1 MQGYPY
7 ISTTLQ
13 AELPIRDQMFKYLNL
28 LEALLIQAK
37 TESSG
42 VKCTIFLLNLWKQ
55 EWNFFLYFIIFL
67 SFGDIEHGKVIYTF
81 NFCIL
86 ILVPTWPTFLFSI
99 IKV

>member
-42 VKCTIFLLNLWKQ
+42 VKCTIF
-55 EWNFFLYFIIFL
+55 
-67 SFGDIEHGKVIYTF
+67 S
-81 NFCIL
+81 
-86 ILVPTWPTFLFSI
+86 
-99 IKV
+99 

>member
-37 TESSG
+37 TENGG
-42 VKCTIFLLNLWKQ
+42 VNCTIFSQTCENKNETFSYILL
-55 EWNFFLYFIIFL
+55 FFSL
-67 SFGDIEHGKVIYTF
+67 T
-81 NFCIL
+81 
-86 ILVPTWPTFLFSI
+86 
-99 IKV
+99 